1 MIDGPSL
8 TCGPWQEGPH
18 GRWQRCETRTEYV
31 GLSDEGRAIVARVRE
46 AVMRRAI
53 EAARLTRAE
62 NATARRLIAEAL
74 GDGA

>member
-18 GRWQRCETRTEYV
+18 GRWQRCERRE
-31 GLSDEGRAIVARVRE
+31 SDAAIVARMKA
-46 AVMRRAI
+46 AVMRRIA
-53 EAARLTRAE
+53 ETTHLTKAE

-74 GDGA
+74 GAER